1 MLQNDNNIYYT
12 LRIAAAMCFIGHG
25 AFGIITKEIWCNYF
39 AVFGISHAMA
49 FKLMPWLGTV
59 DILMGLSLLI
69 YPVKAVALWLVI
81 WGFTTAMLRPLSGE
95 PVAEVIERCG
105 NFGVPLALLIL
116 CSNGNTVFQ
125 RLFSRISIDKPIS
138 AETLA
143 KVMKCL
149 RVVVFLLFIGHGWL
163 NLIEKNGLMMQYK
176 SLGFSNPALVAHM
189 VGMFEIVAACAVLMR
204 PLRPLLFALLVW
216 KMGSELFYPHWE
228 LFEWIERGGSYG
240 AILALWLVLPRTSSK
255 AQSTS
260 FAHEAFLY

>member
-1 MLQNDNNIYYT
+1 MLQNNNNIYYT

-25 AFGIITKEIWCNYF
+25 AFGIITKEVWCNYF
-39 AVFGISHAMA
+39 AIFGISHAMA

-59 DILMGLSLLI
+59 DILFGLSLLI
-69 YPVKAVALWLVI
+69 YPVRAVALWLVV

-116 CSNGNTVFQ
+116 CSNGNKVYKG
-125 RLFSRISIDKPIS
+125 LFSRLSPHKPVS
-138 AETLA
+138 AETITN
-143 KVMKCL
+143 VTKCL
-149 RVVVFLLFIGHGWL
+149 RVIVFLLFIGHGWL
-163 NLIEKNGLMMQYK
+163 NLIEKKGLLGQY
-176 SLGFSNPALVAHM
+176 SSMGFSNPALIAHIA
-189 VGMFEIVAACAVLMR
+189 GIFEIAAACTVLIR

-240 AILALWLVLPRTSSK
+240 AILALWFILPRSSS
-255 AQSTS
+255 QPQNTS
-260 FAHEAFLY
+260 FAI